1 MFKPEDIVAG
11 LQVKNLDS
19 GLTFIV
25 AEQKF
30 NKGAFILI
38 SMLSWECTIYTL
50 DNNEVARFFN
60 DEEFV
65 IYEPTSH

>member
-30 NKGAFILI
+30 NKGNFILV
-38 SMLSWECTIYTL
+38 SMVSWDCTICTL
-50 DNNEVARFFN
+50 DNNEVACFFN
-60 DEEFV
+60 DKGFV